1 MYPTNPVLL
10 IVLGLTVVSYARWIK
25 WSLRIWIIV
34 LPLTVLFLALAV
46 ALHYGPF

>member
-1 MYPTNPVLL
+1 
-10 IVLGLTVVSYARWIK
+10 VSYARWIK
-25 WSLRIWIIV
+25 WSLRLWIIV